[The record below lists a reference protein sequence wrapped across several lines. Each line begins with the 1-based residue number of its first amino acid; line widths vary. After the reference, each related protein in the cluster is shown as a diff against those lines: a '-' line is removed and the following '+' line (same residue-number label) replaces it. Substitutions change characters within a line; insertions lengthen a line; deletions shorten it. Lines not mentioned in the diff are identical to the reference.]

1 MTPEGRGRPIA
12 ESTSKEKKL
21 NELLLLIQR
30 WSQRAKNSLKTVE
43 NPFQLANGQ
52 IIVLMYL
59 QRNGACRVND
69 VAKLLG
75 ITSGAATGLT
85 DKLVGL
91 GLVERTRQETD
102 RRVVLLSLT
111 EKGAETI
118 DIIWQQ
124 RTEWIAGIVGQLD
137 EGKIDVVLEA
147 FGLLLQ
153 ALESQYTP
161 EPNKEVER

>member
-1 MTPEGRGRPIA
+1 MKLGREGRPIA
-12 ESTSKEKKL
+12 EPTGKEKKL
-21 NELLLLIQR
+21 SELLLLVQR
-30 WSQRAKNSLKTVE
+30 WGQRAKNSLKTVE

-52 IIVLMYL
+52 IVALMYL

-69 VAKLLG
+69 VARILG

-91 GLVERTRQETD
+91 GLVERTRQEND

-118 DIIWQQ
+118 NMIWEQ
-124 RTEWIAGIVGQLD
+124 RSEWFAGIVGQLD
-137 EGKIDVVLEA
+137 EAKIDVVLEA

-153 ALESQYTP
+153 ALESHQTP